1 MRSLLFV
8 PGDSEKKQLK
18 AAGSG
23 ADALILDLEDS
34 VALSAKERARRMTR
48 DYLDGAGHAAG
59 PKIIVRINALDTP
72 FWQDDIAAVAG
83 GRPHALMI
91 PKTLSG
97 LCVAKVAAELDRLE
111 TEQGLTPGAIGLCCV
126 ATETATS
133 LFHMQSYAGASARLI
148 ALTWG
153 AEDLAANLGARDNK
167 DDEGVYTGPYQLAR
181 TLTLLAA
188 VHADVSPI
196 DTISKE
202 FRDEAALVR
211 ETRAAA
217 RDGFT
222 GKMAIH
228 PAQVGP
234 INEVFTPGADDL
246 AHAHAVLAAFDEAGD
261 VGVVALDGVMLD
273 RPHLRQAQKLIERAT
288 QRPKQSGN
296 SK

>member
-48 DYLDGAGHAAG
+48 DYLDGAGTDG
-59 PKIIVRINALDTP
+59 QKIIVRINALDTP

-288 QRPKQSGN
+288 QRPKQGGN